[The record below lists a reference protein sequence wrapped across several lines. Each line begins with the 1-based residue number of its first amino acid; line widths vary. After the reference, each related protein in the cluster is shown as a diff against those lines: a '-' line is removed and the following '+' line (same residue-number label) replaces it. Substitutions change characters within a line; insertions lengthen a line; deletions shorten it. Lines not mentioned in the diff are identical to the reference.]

1 MRLFLACLALLFL
14 FDTAAFAAKDGKRKS
29 DPAAAIKKKLDAAE
43 LATEKLTEAK
53 KIVDGHA
60 AKLKEAQ
67 AKVDAVLTS
76 EQKAAAK
83 TARKAAKTAGKKR
96 KEAKADIQAALKL
109 TDEQKTKLAAAEK
122 ELATVKQDLT
132 KALSGVLNKEQLAK
146 AGLKTRK
153 KKNA

>member
-1 MRLFLACLALLFL
+1 MRLFLVCLAALIVL
-14 FDTAAFAAKDGKRKS
+14 DASAFAAKEGKRKG
-29 DPAAAIKKKLDAAE
+29 DPAAAIKKKLDAAS
-43 LATEKLTEAK
+43 LPTETLTSAK
-53 KIVDGHA
+53 KTVDEHA

-83 TARKAAKTAGKKR
+83 TARKSAKTAGKKR
-96 KEAKADIQAALKL
+96 KEAQAEVQAALKL

-122 ELATVKQDLT
+122 ELAAVKLDLT
-132 KALSGVLNKEQLAK
+132 KALSGILTKEQLAK